1 MEEKEEKMDV
11 TIVYIDDDKKMK
23 NDAFLDDIEDSVNDI
38 KFFENPSDGL
48 TYIKDDIDK
57 DIVVLLDWKFN
68 NSLMQGDKI
77 LNDINEISTLVPVI
91 VFTGASIDAIETN
104 KMFKGSAFSCVPK
117 DVSTQ
122 ELTDTIRKAHDRIQN
137 DIRFV
142 MEKWILKQDSEKR
155 SKPYMR
161 SGDKVYTLNDILES
175 IRKQDE
181 FGKETTRGILS
192 LATEL
197 FTNNMREK

>member
-1 MEEKEEKMDV
+1 MEEKMGV

-23 NDAFLDDIEDSVNDI
+23 NDAFLDDIEDAVDDI

-48 TYIKDDIDK
+48 TFIKDNIDK

-91 VFTGASIDAIETN
+91 VFTGASIDATETN

-117 DVSTQ
+117 DASTK
-122 ELTDTIRKAHDRIQN
+122 ELTDTIRKAYGRIQN

-142 MEKWILKQDSEKR
+142 MEKWILKQDEEKR
-155 SKPYMR
+155 NKPYMR
-161 SGDKVYTLNDILES
+161 SGDKVYTLNDILSS

-181 FGKETTRGILS
+181 FGKETTRGILR

>member
-1 MEEKEEKMDV
+1 MEEKMGV

-23 NDAFLDDIEDSVNDI
+23 NDAFLDDIEDAVDDI

-48 TYIKDDIDK
+48 TFIKDNIDK

-91 VFTGASIDAIETN
+91 VFTGASIDATETN

-117 DVSTQ
+117 DTSTK
-122 ELTDTIRKAHDRIQN
+122 ELTDTIRKAYDRIQN

-142 MEKWILKQDSEKR
+142 MEKWILKQDEDKR
-155 SKPYMR
+155 NKPYMR
-161 SGDKVYTLNDILES
+161 SGDKIYTLNDILAS

-181 FGKETTRGILS
+181 FGKETTRGILR